1 MFLHCS
7 TLGCRAGTAWV
18 DDIIPG
24 MLLMYSFLLEAGGGR
39 TVRLLKK
46 HFIRLWRTHNQS
58 VSAAFFFSFYILH
71 TQASL
76 FLCFSIATFGLS
88 GTKDYVFLFQSSEQM
103 KDSAVICMFGS
114 EILRKQSCETT
125 ADVLVFLPRLRGD

>member
-24 MLLMYSFLLEAGGGR
+24 MLLMYSFLLEASGGR

-58 VSAAFFFSFYILH
+58 VSAAFFKKTFYIHKLH
-71 TQASL
+71 CS
-76 FLCFSIATFGLS
+76 C
-88 GTKDYVFLFQSSEQM
+88 V
-103 KDSAVICMFGS
+103 SA
-114 EILRKQSCETT
+114 
-125 ADVLVFLPRLRGD
+125 